1 MVDVRQTERKRF
13 QIHDGTFGLSLYERE
28 SAREALLDFFADRRR
43 GELRTQIETDRETGD
58 AFVIVDGTK
67 YVAREVPE

>member
-1 MVDVRQTERKRF
+1 MVDERKATRRF

-43 GELRTQIETDRETGD
+43 GELRTLIENAEDGSATVT
-58 AFVIVDGTK
+58 VDGKT
-67 YVAREVPE
+67 YTAVSLDQ